1 MVWKS
6 CDAIT
11 CTQLTSARNAD
22 IEHLD
27 MRIKGDPFRIRLEA
41 SPRGRNLSTDQ
52 RYEFRRRTVE
62 VLEIDE

>member
-27 MRIKGDPFRIRLEA
+27 MRIKGDPFRIRLDA
-41 SPRGRNLSTDQ
+41 PPRGRNLSTDQ